1 MISTVTMG
9 KATTIFK
16 FSLRKSSS
24 NYENDGGEQGDD
36 GDDDSTY
43 HGPERALRSFISN
56 MRIKYHH
63 PLR

>member
-1 MISTVTMG
+1 MISTVTTG

-16 FSLRKSSS
+16 LSQRKSSS
-24 NYENDGGEQGDD
+24 NNDDGGGEQGDD

-43 HGPERALRSFISN
+43 HGPGSALRSFISN
-56 MRIKYHH
+56 TRIKYHH